1 MQALDCLQHR
11 EDTRQQISSNL
22 QVFEPLRQTA
32 DDLRRA
38 AVAVTITHHGD
49 ESALILTR
57 RAGSL
62 REHRGQWA
70 MPGGRIDAGETA
82 VQAALRELHE
92 EINLEV
98 DESQVLGTLDDYITR
113 SGYNITPVVVWSEVD
128 WEDLHPNPGEVASIN
143 PFTFSE
149 LSRTDSPILQSIPQS
164 ERQVLSMHFGDDD
177 VIFAPT
183 GAMLYQFRE
192 VAIRGRATRVL
203 HFDQPVFAWK

>member
-1 MQALDCLQHR
+1 MFALETFDHHPRTR
-11 EDTRQQISSNL
+11 ERISQNL
-22 QVFEPLRQTA
+22 QAFERRSQPVDELRH
-32 DDLRRA
+32 A
-38 AVAVTITHHGD
+38 AVAVTITHYLD

-62 REHRGQWA
+62 REHGGQWA

-92 EINLEV
+92 EINLEL
-98 DESQVLGTLDDYITR
+98 DECQVLGILDDYVTR

-128 WEDLHPNPGEVASIN
+128 WGDLHPNPGEVASIN
-143 PFTFSE
+143 PFAFSE
-149 LSRTDSPILQSIPQS
+149 LSRTDSPILQAIPES
-164 ERQVLSMHFGDDD
+164 DRPVLSMHFGDDD

-192 VAIRGRATRVL
+192 VAILGRVTRVL
-203 HFDQPVFAWK
+203 DFEQPVFAWK

>member
-1 MQALDCLQHR
+1 MQALNCLQHR
-11 EDTRQQISSNL
+11 EGTRQQISSNL

-113 SGYNITPVVVWSEVD
+113 SGYNITPVVV
-128 WEDLHPNPGEVASIN
+128 NPGEVASIN

-203 HFDQPVFAWK
+203 HFEQPVFAWK